1 VEQQYAEIEK
11 EKLHGF
17 SSTGV
22 PTKQESKLGI
32 LEYTYTPAMPSTER
46 ERERER
52 ETLKLLGCESGGF
65 CVMGFRRKRKRSS
78 DMRGDWVD
86 FLKKEESI

>member
-52 ETLKLLGCESGGF
+52 DPSASGMRIRWFLCDGF
-65 CVMGFRRKRKRSS
+65 QK
-78 DMRGDWVD
+78 
-86 FLKKEESI
+86 KKETQQRYARRLG

>member
-52 ETLKLLGCESGGF
+52 PFSF
-65 CVMGFRRKRKRSS
+65 WDANPVVS
-78 DMRGDWVD
+78 V
-86 FLKKEESI
+86 

>member
-52 ETLKLLGCESGGF
+52 E
-65 CVMGFRRKRKRSS
+65 R
-78 DMRGDWVD
+78 DP
-86 FLKKEESI
+86 